1 VICTVLAALGG
12 LFFLN
17 YAGSIAPSSH
27 GNFFELY
34 AIAAAVL
41 GGCSLRGGEGSIL
54 GVVIGTALMVTLK
67 MFITLMKISDTLEF
81 AIIGTVILLGVVA
94 DEMIKRAVAKKRA
107 TQG

>member
-1 VICTVLAALGG
+1 
-12 LFFLN
+12 
-17 YAGSIAPSSH
+17 
-27 GNFFELY
+27 
-34 AIAAAVL
+34 L